1 LLAQRIIHDPIY
13 GAVYVDELEWLLT
26 QSRPLQRLKGIKQLG
41 FVDTVYSGA
50 NHTRFEHSLGTMH
63 MAGRIARQLD
73 LRDED
78 ARKVR
83 LAGLLHDIG
92 HSALSHAVEGV
103 LSRNIEIQPLIAGKT
118 ANKHED
124 FTHDIILAK
133 PFGEEAL
140 EMADVL
146 YGSAEGLFQD
156 VAEISIGNKP
166 VLGQIIC
173 GDIDADRIDF
183 LLRDSHHSGVNFGI
197 VDADQIIQALVVHED
212 RVVVAGNNDYKSEIS
227 RTAAE
232 SMLIARS
239 HHYNALIY
247 HPRVQSIRSMLLAA
261 LEASLNKMGAKE
273 AQRRV
278 VLFFKEYT
286 DSDLLRFI
294 WENGDDLSRDILQ
307 RIKYGR
313 EYPLIARFDDRLLPP
328 GIRMALS
335 TISRD
340 GNMKKLFED
349 GLGKKYSSLVDIS
362 IGSGVPKSTR
372 TEGEAFLYDESPLAA
387 GLVRA
392 LTRQISLSFFSDSK
406 VEVCLEDIREQAF
419 RLLSFVRA
427 EKYLPV
433 DGLLLIFYSLQKM
446 FSETFGERILVPRIR
461 NITWIYRTVSRLKDQ
476 DGLAGLYDYSFQ
488 FDFGF
493 PYSERLF
500 EDIQALVA
508 MGMIYQD
515 QRHYEHEGKWL
526 QRYEYMLTAEGLE
539 YAENI
544 AKSYEK
550 EAEKVQSCLTVDR
563 HTIPYDRVSLQIKR
577 YIGHDI
583 EKPARSREE
592 T

>member
-1 LLAQRIIHDPIY
+1 LHAIQRIIHDPIY
-13 GAVYVDELEWLLT
+13 GAIYVDELEWLLT
-26 QSRPLQRLKGIKQLG
+26 QSRPMQRLKGIKQLG
-41 FVDTVYSGA
+41 LVDTVYPGA

-63 MAGRIARQLD
+63 MADRIAKQLD
-73 LRDED
+73 LNTED
-78 ARKVR
+78 VHKVR

-92 HSALSHAVEGV
+92 HPALSHAVEGV
-103 LSRNIEIQPLIAGKT
+103 LSRNHEIQPVMAGKKV
-118 ANKHED
+118 NKHEE
-124 FTHDIILAK
+124 FTHEIILAN

-140 EMADVL
+140 EVADRL
-146 YGSAEGLFQD
+146 HGSAESLFRD
-156 VAEISIGNKP
+156 VAEISIGDKP
-166 VLGQIIC
+166 ILGQIIC

-197 VDADQIIQALVVHED
+197 VDADQIIQALVVNKD
-212 RVVVAGNNDYKSEIS
+212 RVVLAGKGDYKSEMS

-261 LEASLNKMGAKE
+261 LEASLNKMETKE
-273 AQRRV
+273 ALSRV
-278 VLFFKEYT
+278 ILFFKEYT

-294 WENGDDLSRDILQ
+294 WENGDDMSQEILQ

-313 EYPLIARFDDRLLPP
+313 EFPLVARFDDRLLPP

-349 GLGKKYSSLVDIS
+349 GLGKKYASLVDIS
-362 IGSGVPKSTR
+362 VGSGVPKSMR
-372 TEGEAFLYDESPLAA
+372 TEDNAFLYDESPLAA

-406 VEVCLEDIREQAF
+406 VEVHLESVREQAF
-419 RLLSFVRA
+419 KLLSFVRA

-433 DGLLLIFYSLQKM
+433 DGLLLIFYSLHNI

-461 NITWIYRTVSRLKDQ
+461 NITWLYKTVSRLKIHD
-476 DGLAGLYDYSFQ
+476 DLAGLYDYSFQ

-493 PYSERLF
+493 PYCERLF
-500 EDIQALVA
+500 EDIQVLVA

-515 QRHYEHEGKWL
+515 QRHYEHEGRWL

-539 YAENI
+539 YAATI
-544 AKSYEK
+544 AISYES
-550 EAEKVQSCLTVDR
+550 EAEVVRDYLAKDK
-563 HTIPYDRVSLQIKR
+563 HTIPYDRVSLRVKR
-577 YIGHDI
+577 YIGHGTA
-583 EKPARSREE
+583 KPARA
-592 T
+592 